1 MAERV
6 VRQMFKRGMA
16 AFLALCLLTVSVA
29 VSAETLLY
37 EYPTEGEDTIQSPSA
52 IMLYLGVKTEQD
64 VVLYEKAADE
74 RYQPGALMRVAMA
87 GYAMKLITE
96 QKINMETATGQY
108 TLDLF
113 NRYVAGTGLHVALM
127 EFGETWKV
135 KDLLTMCTI
144 QTVADAAVTLASVLS
159 GSPEAFVEGLNGFS
173 QELGCTN
180 SHFTNVIGLN
190 EEAQYMSARDVMVF
204 SRYAMQ
210 YPEVRDMLELTQWT
224 VQPVAG
230 GTRRSWPSSNDFIRA
245 SSNVY
250 YTYAKGGRTGGTL
263 TELSLMEFGSHD
275 GYEYMAIVMGTPK
288 KNDKGEITNAAY
300 SDARRLIRWGL
311 IGFEYATLV
320 RKSEPVGRIP
330 VRDCAER
337 TSLPLVP
344 ASDLT
349 TVVAKGTDLEAVTRK
364 ITTENKVCTAPVK
377 AGDTL
382 GTLELFLDGRLV
394 GRVPLVAG
402 EDAPR
407 NFLYALWSDICS
419 VLFSGWFLGFIILLI
434 LLGVGYVVFIIRYN
448 RKQNRRWKS

>member
-1 MAERV
+1 
-6 VRQMFKRGMA
+6 
-16 AFLALCLLTVSVA
+16 
-29 VSAETLLY
+29 
-37 EYPTEGEDTIQSPSA
+37 
-52 IMLYLGVKTEQD
+52 
-64 VVLYEKAADE
+64 
-74 RYQPGALMRVAMA
+74 MRVAMA

-159 GSPEAFVEGLNGFS
+159 GSPEAFVEGLNGFA

-344 ASDLT
+344 ARDLT